1 MIATT
6 LRKLVAAVALGL
18 AAFAIVTPAVSY
30 AQEAPATPATTD
42 AAKAPSSE
50 HGAAGKDETVI
61 DLFKQG
67 GWVMY
72 PIAVTSILLVWLTVD
87 GYIKTSAKKIF
98 PAASVLQLRELF
110 KAGDYTGA
118 YNFAKLHPSPIADI
132 TRAGIAYSPDGKTMT
147 EEAILSELARIKS
160 SFDSGI
166 SYISVI
172 GVCTPMIGL
181 TGTVSG
187 MKGAFK
193 SLATAG
199 AGDSGAMAGHIGEV
213 LVATASGLI
222 IAIPAF
228 IIYYLLR
235 NRVTKSMH
243 DLQELAASLFRNMP
257 YDDLAGCHIGD
268 EEIYAAKPNWVA
280 GEADTA
286 TPVA

>member
-30 AQEAPATPATTD
+30 AQDAAATPAAD
-42 AAKAPSSE
+42 APAP
-50 HGAAGKDETVI
+50 AAGGHDAHGKDESLL

-72 PIAVTSILLVWLTVD
+72 PIAVTSMLLVWLTVD
-87 GYIKTSAKKIF
+87 GYLKTSAKKVY
-98 PAASVLQLRELF
+98 PVNSVTQLRELF
-110 KAGDYTGA
+110 KSGDYAGA
-118 YNFAKLHPSPIADI
+118 YNFAKSHPSPICDI

-147 EEAILSELARIKS
+147 EEAILSELERIKS
-160 SFDSGI
+160 GFDSGI

-235 NRVTKSMH
+235 NRVTKAMH

-268 EEIYAAKPNWVA
+268 EEIYAAKPNWVS
-280 GEADTA
+280 GEAPA
-286 TPVA
+286 NPAA